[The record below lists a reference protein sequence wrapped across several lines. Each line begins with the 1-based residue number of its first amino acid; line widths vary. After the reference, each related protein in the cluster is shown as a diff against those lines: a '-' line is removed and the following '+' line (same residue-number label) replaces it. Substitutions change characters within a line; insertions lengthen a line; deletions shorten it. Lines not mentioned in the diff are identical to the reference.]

1 MLQFP
6 LSLWCNLRAS
16 CGWYVYTHMDI
27 HTHPCTSMCMNE
39 YTYKPIDMCMYRCVF
54 THLCTHGL
62 VMKSCL
68 SLVTPWTIGHQAP
81 LSIGFSR
88 QEYWSGLPFPSL
100 GHPPDLGIEHRSPAL
115 QADSFPSMPPGKPSL
130 PISIY
135 YCEKKR
141 KPVSKPKF
149 GL

>member
-68 SLVTPWTIGHQAP
+68 TLVTPWTIGHQAP

-88 QEYWSGLPFPSL
+88 QEYWSGLPFTSPGDLPNTRIEPVSL
-100 GHPPDLGIEHRSPAL
+100 VSPAL
-115 QADSFPSMPPGKPSL
+115 VGRFCTTNAKESYFL
-130 PISIY
+130 
-135 YCEKKR
+135 E
-141 KPVSKPKF
+141 
-149 GL
+149 